1 MASPPTPVLLLPPSE
16 GKSEGGDGPP
26 VDWADG
32 RFAALA
38 DDRRAVRDAVRRAV
52 RRRDDAERLLGVK
65 GAHLDRALDEWA
77 GIDTAPT
84 LPAARRYSGVV
95 WGAVDIA
102 GMDAAT
108 RRRLMARVVVPS
120 GLWGLVGAAD
130 AIPAY
135 RLKMGARVDGL
146 GLLSRWWQPRVSG
159 ALAARAGRGAVIDLL
174 PQEHAAAIDP
184 SALRSGA
191 LVRVEIVEEGPAGR
205 RSVGH
210 AGKAVKG
217 RLARAIL
224 DADARTADDVADLR
238 VDGLA
243 APVIDRGDITTVTFG
258 RIA

>member
-1 MASPPTPVLLLPPSE
+1 MAPTPTPVILLPPSE
-16 GKSEGGDGPP
+16 GKAEGGDGPP
-26 VDWADG
+26 VAWAEG
-32 RFAALA
+32 RFGALA
-38 DDRRAVRDAVRRAV
+38 DDRRAVRRAV
-52 RRRDDAERLLGVK
+52 QQVLRRRDDAERLLGVK

-84 LPAARRYSGVV
+84 VPAARRYSGVV

-102 GMDAAT
+102 GMDSAT

-120 GLWGLVGAAD
+120 GLWGLVGAGD

-135 RLKMGARVDGL
+135 RLKMGARAGSL
-146 GLLSRWWQPRVSG
+146 GLLSRWWQPRVSP

-184 SALRSGA
+184 SALRRGA
-191 LVRVEIVEEGPAGR
+191 LVRVEIVDDGPTGR

-224 DADARTADDVADLR
+224 EADARTADEVAELR
-238 VDGLA
+238 VDGLT
-243 APVIDRGDITTVTFG
+243 APVIDRGDITTITFG
-258 RIA
+258 RLA

>member
-1 MASPPTPVLLLPPSE
+1 VAPTPTPVILLPPSE
-16 GKSEGGDGPP
+16 GKAEGGDGPP
-26 VDWADG
+26 LAWAEG
-32 RFAALA
+32 RFGALA
-38 DDRRAVRDAVRRAV
+38 DDRRTVRDAVQQAL

-84 LPAARRYSGVV
+84 VPAARRYSGVV

-108 RRRLMARVVVPS
+108 RRRLLTRVVVPS
-120 GLWGLVGAAD
+120 GLWGLVGAGD

-135 RLKMGARVDGL
+135 RLKMGARVGSL
-146 GLLSRWWQPRVSG
+146 GLLSRWWQPRVSP
-159 ALAARAGRGAVIDLL
+159 ALAVRAGRGAVIDLL

-184 SALRSGA
+184 SALRRGA
-191 LVRVEIVEEGPAGR
+191 LVRVEIVDDGPAGR

-224 DADARTADDVADLR
+224 EADARTADGVAELR
-238 VDGLA
+238 VDGLT
-243 APVIDRGDITTVTFG
+243 APVIDRGDITTITFG
-258 RIA
+258 RLA

>member
-1 MASPPTPVLLLPPSE
+1 MAPTPTPVILLPPSE
-16 GKSEGGDGPP
+16 GKAEGGDGPP
-26 VDWADG
+26 LAWAEG
-32 RFAALA
+32 RFGALA
-38 DDRRAVRDAVRRAV
+38 DDRRAVRDAVQQAL

-84 LPAARRYSGVV
+84 VPAARRYSGVV

-108 RRRLMARVVVPS
+108 RRRLLTRVVVPS
-120 GLWGLVGAAD
+120 GLWGLVGAGD

-135 RLKMGARVDGL
+135 RLKMGARVGSL
-146 GLLSRWWQPRVSG
+146 GLLSRWWQPRVSP
-159 ALAARAGRGAVIDLL
+159 ALAVRAGRGAVIDLL

-184 SALRSGA
+184 SALRRGA
-191 LVRVEIVEEGPAGR
+191 LVRVEIVDDGPAGR

-224 DADARTADDVADLR
+224 EADARTADGVAELR
-238 VDGLA
+238 VDGLT
-243 APVIDRGDITTVTFG
+243 APVIDRGDITTITFG
-258 RIA
+258 RLA

>member
-1 MASPPTPVLLLPPSE
+1 MAPTPTPVILLPPSE
-16 GKSEGGDGPP
+16 GKAEGGDGPP
-26 VDWADG
+26 LAWAEG
-32 RFAALA
+32 RFGALA
-38 DDRRAVRDAVRRAV
+38 DDRRTVRDAVQQAL

-84 LPAARRYSGVV
+84 VPAARRYSGVV

-108 RRRLMARVVVPS
+108 RRRLLTRVVVPS
-120 GLWGLVGAAD
+120 GLWGLVGAGD

-135 RLKMGARVDGL
+135 RLKMGARVGSL
-146 GLLSRWWQPRVSG
+146 GLLSRWWQPRVSP
-159 ALAARAGRGAVIDLL
+159 ALAVRAGRGAVIDLL

-184 SALRSGA
+184 SALRRGA
-191 LVRVEIVEEGPAGR
+191 LVRVEIVDDGPAGR

-224 DADARTADDVADLR
+224 EADARTADGVAELR
-238 VDGLA
+238 VDGLT
-243 APVIDRGDITTVTFG
+243 APVIDRGDITTITFG
-258 RIA
+258 RLA